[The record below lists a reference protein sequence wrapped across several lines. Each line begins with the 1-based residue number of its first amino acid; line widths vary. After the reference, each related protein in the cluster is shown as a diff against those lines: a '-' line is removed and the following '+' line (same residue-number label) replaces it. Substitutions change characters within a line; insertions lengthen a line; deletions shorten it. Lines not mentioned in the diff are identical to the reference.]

1 MCLVIDTHPN
11 IAMKY
16 LTLDNGGRP
25 FMVSVQNSKVEVFTR
40 EKNNKCP
47 SEEEEE
53 NNTGWVIP
61 VLTVETC
68 LKIFIGDD
76 LAYGNTGNSIL
87 LQKSNTEYI
96 YISGSIKEFKCPEQ
110 IVEFHAPVGNSD
122 VPYPFAVTESG
133 RVILFEDFRDD
144 TMTITNK
151 IEDLHERL
159 EQDKMYPYTYEW
171 QAPRDGSRCSER
183 ISFITLHGRE
193 ILL

>member
-1 MCLVIDTHPN
+1 MVLVH
-11 IAMKY
+11 
-16 LTLDNGGRP
+16 
-25 FMVSVQNSKVEVFTR
+25 NSKVEVFTR
-40 EKNNKCP
+40 EKNDKYP
-47 SEEEEE
+47 SKEEEE
-53 NNTGWVIP
+53 NKIGWVIP
-61 VLTVETC
+61 VLTVDNC

-76 LAYGNTGNSIL
+76 LAYAYTGNSVL

-96 YISGSIKEFKCPEQ
+96 YISDSIKEFKCPEQ

-144 TMTITNK
+144 MMTITNK

-159 EQDKMYPYTYEW
+159 AQDKTYPYTYEW
-171 QAPRDGSRCSER
+171 QAPRDAPRCSER